1 MENAPVVIDLFAGAG
16 GLTLGALRAGFD
28 VALAVELDANAI
40 KTHIANFPNSLHM
53 QMDISS
59 LSSEEILGAL
69 PYKKRS
75 RVAGIV
81 GGPPCQGFSNMGKG
95 KADDP
100 RNNLFVR
107 FFEIVSALQPTFYVA
122 ENVPGILNEKYA
134 CIRREA
140 LGKVAN
146 YTVLEPLIVKACDLG
161 APTTRTRVFF
171 IGVRDPVGGDVTS
184 DSLIAQAKLGVIKT
198 TVEEALDGLPS
209 QLCCA
214 EDGFIKLTERYRN
227 DSSNQNPFFYLRTCG
242 LIPEK
247 AGFKEYLKKHEEGL
261 VNGCYPTRHTE
272 AVINRFKALRQG
284 ETDTISRARRLEL
297 EGFCPTIRA
306 GTGPDRGSF
315 QAVRPI
321 HPTEH
326 RVITPREAARL
337 QGFPDWFSMP
347 NTIWHGFR
355 QIGNSVSPIVA
366 EKILGA
372 INQKLT
378 L

>member
-40 KTHIANFPNSLHM
+40 KTHTANFPNSLHM

-75 RVAGIV
+75 RVAGII

-107 FFEIVSALQPTFYVA
+107 FFELVSALQPNFFVA

-140 LGKVAN
+140 LGKVAE

-171 IGVRDPVGGDVTS
+171 IGVRDSVGSDVTS
-184 DSLIAQAKLGVIKT
+184 DSIITQAICGVKKT
-198 TVEEALDGLPS
+198 TVKEALDGLPS
-209 QLCCA
+209 QLICA
-214 EDGFIKLTERYRN
+214 EDGFIKLTDCYRN
-227 DSSNQNPFFYLRTCG
+227 GNSSQNPFFYVRTCG
-242 LIPEK
+242 LIPEN
-247 AGFKEYLKKHEEGL
+247 AGSKEYLNKYEEGL
-261 VNGCYPTRHTE
+261 VNGCYPTRHTK
-272 AVINRFKALRQG
+272 AVINRFKALQQG

-321 HPTEH
+321 HPKEH
-326 RVITPREAARL
+326 RAITPREAARL